1 MELSYTI
8 ARGDLSY
15 NGQTQSGA
23 AFNTL
28 TQTQFNQ
35 ASITLET
42 PAFLTS
48 DFGTQRVQLSYA
60 MHQWQR
66 DIQGKGLVSH
76 LNEDYDWHSVKAG
89 LVHRSSSAKFKWAL
103 GVLTTRQDHL
113 KLAIPNLAYGKVDL
127 PSGTGWFTNMD
138 YEFAQNTYG
147 KWLVAFEYQ
156 YLQRERS
163 INGLLYGVNH
173 SSPIGLFAE
182 PKHTLGQFTGLI
194 TLVF

>member
-1 MELSYTI
+1 MVTMNQAKLKLGMNYLLRSKLVLSVLLSLPAWVSAAEFSVSTGLQYTDLIEYGRDNQKLDQETGYLPSVKLAAYWHTQEDALLELSYTI

-89 LVHRSSSAKFKWAL
+89 LVHRSSSAKFNAP
-103 GVLTTRQDHL
+103 RL
-113 KLAIPNLAYGKVDL
+113 K
-127 PSGTGWFTNMD
+127 
-138 YEFAQNTYG
+138 
-147 KWLVAFEYQ
+147 
-156 YLQRERS
+156 
-163 INGLLYGVNH
+163 
-173 SSPIGLFAE
+173 
-182 PKHTLGQFTGLI
+182 
-194 TLVF
+194 